1 MSMAE
6 KKCLYLKF
14 DLNQETERSYQ
25 LSVCARSWFRL
36 EQNWLH
42 LRLQREWAGQRGAG
56 HRILERG
63 GRSGQVRE
71 NICKNW

>member
-1 MSMAE
+1 M
-6 KKCLYLKF
+6 
-14 DLNQETERSYQ
+14 
-25 LSVCARSWFRL
+25 SVCTRSWLRM